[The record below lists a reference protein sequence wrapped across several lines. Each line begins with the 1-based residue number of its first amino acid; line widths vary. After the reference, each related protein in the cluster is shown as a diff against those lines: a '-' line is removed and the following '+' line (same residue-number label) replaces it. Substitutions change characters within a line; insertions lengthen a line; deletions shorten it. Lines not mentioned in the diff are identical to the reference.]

1 MIKGTMIKESMHKRA
16 GQVFS
21 LVWLVTVLVTSSHA
35 HTEPRLG
42 MDKLQGTSSIELM
55 PSEAEVRAALA
66 QQPKLAAT
74 KARLAGQGQEAL
86 LRRLGPYETHLAL
99 GQQHRRPR
107 MSVESVSIDRSLG
120 LERSLRLW
128 DKLAVDQAWADAIES
143 RANAERALS
152 ELSLR
157 QQFLEHWRGFLRE
170 LLAEEAA
177 RRTAASSEALWI
189 QAQARRRLGELA
201 QVDEQTAKAEQLQA
215 FADLIEAR
223 SRKLAKIE
231 QLKKRYPVL
240 GFDRSL
246 PTTPAQ
252 WFGLL
257 NAVQKLPTDIDRAEH
272 QYIEQNPLV
281 LLAKLQGLE
290 LGLQAKRIDLDQRPD
305 PSLGAFV
312 SQERSGAEH
321 VIGVQVSIPI
331 AGQQRAVAAKL
342 AVHQLEESFSLNEE
356 LILEMRS
363 DLRARLSSWQQGLL
377 ALKPRWEAYA
387 LHDEAAVRSLRA
399 FTLGERS
406 LTEVLQARR
415 VADLQYIQALSQ
427 SLELL
432 LLKTGLEL
440 DLGLRWQ

>member
-1 MIKGTMIKESMHKRA
+1 MHKRA

-66 QQPKLAAT
+66 QQPKLAAI

-157 QQFLEHWRGFLRE
+157 QQFLGHWRGFLRE

-272 QYIEQNPLV
+272 QYIEHRCLSA
-281 LLAKLQGLE
+281 LL
-290 LGLQAKRIDLDQRPD
+290 RFWI
-305 PSLGAFV
+305 
-312 SQERSGAEH
+312 
-321 VIGVQVSIPI
+321 I
-331 AGQQRAVAAKL
+331 
-342 AVHQLEESFSLNEE
+342 
-356 LILEMRS
+356 
-363 DLRARLSSWQQGLL
+363 LRASTARLP
-377 ALKPRWEAYA
+377 A
-387 LHDEAAVRSLRA
+387 HM
-399 FTLGERS
+399 
-406 LTEVLQARR
+406 RR
-415 VADLQYIQALSQ
+415 
-427 SLELL
+427 
-432 LLKTGLEL
+432 
-440 DLGLRWQ
+440 